1 MNPEA
6 SKADLIDR
14 IEAWI
19 DATNRN
25 ALPQRQSCARFAD
38 AFHGYFSREF
48 LEQAW
53 FVLVDAVPRPDFP
66 QLRELAGNELFDLVP
81 EGITYGQT
89 YYLLRR
95 HETNLRL
102 HFHELVH
109 VAQWRQLGAACF
121 LRRYLGEVAR
131 HGYRGAPLERLA
143 YELEGRYGAATPA
156 FDVPET
162 VRRRLPRGDDAV
174 VS

>member
-1 MNPEA
+1 M
-6 SKADLIDR
+6 IDR

-25 ALPQRQSCARFAD
+25 CLPQRQSCARFAEV
-38 AFHGYFSREF
+38 FRGYFSRDF
-48 LEQAW
+48 LDLAG

-66 QLRELAGNELFDLVP
+66 QLQERVGDELLNLVP
-81 EGITYGQT
+81 EGITYRQT

-121 LRRYLGEVAR
+121 LRRYLAEVAR

-143 YELEGRYGAATPA
+143 YELEERYGAGPPT
-156 FDVPET
+156 FDVMET
-162 VRRRLPRGDDAV
+162 MRRHLAAR
-174 VS
+174 